1 MKPFTRGDDIP
12 LYADGFGYLLL
23 AEKSIS
29 ELNKRLKQNGVN
41 DLEVEETRFRPNI
54 YITGDMSYQYSS
66 YTKGCYSR
74 RTKLI
79 GTTNF

>member
-23 AEKSIS
+23 AENSIN

-54 YITGDMSYQYSS
+54 YITGDMSYQCSS
-66 YTKGCYSR
+66 YIL
-74 RTKLI
+74 KLI
-79 GTTNF
+79 GTTNI